1 MFTHAKLVLQSYK
14 PLKLEKGMWFLA
26 VHHGQV
32 SIYEL
37 GYNIHS
43 NEQMETYVQLNG
55 CPVEPYLYV
64 VGNPNIPDETFVIAT
79 PEQIGWFDEDE
90 ESDEMHDITIKE
102 INNILDNDGWCEI
115 EVEEEHLDDDEAQE
129 DYINI
134 TPVLLENKV
143 TIRYILEDDY
153 EEEDEEEND
162 DEEDKEFD
170 PADYYCDMCRGTGE
184 GSYDGARCSF
194 CKGSG
199 MNYKGGD
206 DNDDYDDKDYYY
218 YSNYDY

>member
-14 PLKLEKGMWFLA
+14 PLKLEKGMWFIA
-26 VHHGQV
+26 THNGQV

-37 GYNIHS
+37 GYTIYS
-43 NEQMETYVQLNG
+43 DEQMETFLQLNG
-55 CPVEPYLYV
+55 YPVEPYLYIQ
-64 VGNPNIPDETFVIAT
+64 GNPNIPDETFVIAT

-134 TPVLLENKV
+134 LPVLLENKV
-143 TIRYILEDDY
+143 TIRYIFDDDDDEDY
-153 EEEDEEEND
+153 EEEEEE

-170 PADYYCDMCRGTGE
+170 PADHYCDMCRGTGE
-184 GSYDGARCSF
+184 GSYDGSRCSF

-199 MNYKGGD
+199 INYDGSGG
-206 DNDDYDDKDYYY
+206 DYDDDRDYYH
-218 YSNYDY
+218 YSHYDY